1 MSRHQYFHNDTP
13 FGPTG
18 FIPAYS
24 LPYQMN
30 QQPQASASALHHL
43 APELFQSSPASHTGT
58 SQSQSSSDGPA
69 SQGNWGSS
77 WANEQD
83 WATASRSLMA
93 QPGPS
98 EIAPQHLRLV
108 ASESNSRGNSRGYAD
123 TDLASG
129 NVNESVPQF
138 HLSMPLGGPN
148 LGGLPCGESSTAQYG
163 NRPPNATS
171 SISQLAST
179 LSPLQSEAIKEPPT
193 STVEVGNKYQQ
204 LLASKL
210 LDAPVSLPSQMTAPA
225 TFGQFSPPGTFCTG
239 LAIMRAILTD
249 SVPGLSDSNR
259 YEHLVDMKMK
269 SSTMEAARSDSRDMS
284 REMAQFRKS
293 LLEDGCGMMDSGSV
307 PTMAR
312 TNTISEKSQ
321 HPSYSGG
328 VLPLA
333 SSRSETSMLQ
343 PLPDV
348 APRLLDYGNAQ
359 PWSFQPIASLDLET
373 HLADYLPQPLHDS
386 QTHATAE
393 ILQSYHKAFGFPGG
407 HVESTGP
414 SLAGSRTGE
423 WPMIATSASQTQ
435 TVDQSSSSSRSD
447 SFPFSTPKFSVPRSQ
462 TKPLHTPEAIL
473 PTARPDAL
481 ASTPGSPNPPLLVI
495 RVHEKK
501 ILPPSASDLQDA
513 NVTPVIRIIPS
524 RMGPARPSSARKL
537 VQPAYESNMFT
548 EAQVVKKRGRPRKD
562 EVSLQP
568 SFDALAKR
576 KGEEEDGESEEEDS
590 ESGDE
595 KGCGKDGKKRKR
607 TRRQTSIACN
617 FCRSKKLKCNGVRP
631 ICSVCARRNEGDCV
645 FETALRRRGLAKSRK
660 PSRLRITPLSIDTPL
675 PDFVS
680 GTELSSGVSSA
691 RYDFPTPTPAVKGLR
706 EGEQDFRRAK

>member
-1 MSRHQYFHNDTP
+1 MSGHQHFHNDTP

-30 QQPQASASALHHL
+30 QQHQASASALHHL
-43 APELFQSSPASHTGT
+43 APELFQSSPASHTST

-69 SQGNWGSS
+69 SQGNWASS
-77 WANEQD
+77 WANGQD
-83 WATASRSLMA
+83 WATASRSLMT
-93 QPGPS
+93 QQGPS
-98 EIAPQHLRLV
+98 EIAPQHLRL
-108 ASESNSRGNSRGYAD
+108 AEKAYDNNPRGYAG
-123 TDLASG
+123 TFLASG
-129 NVNESVPQF
+129 DVNESVAQF
-138 HLSMPLGGPN
+138 HLSMPLGGPSF
-148 LGGLPCGESSTAQYG
+148 GDLPCGESSTVQYEH
-163 NRPPNATS
+163 RPPNATS
-171 SISQLAST
+171 STSQLAST
-179 LSPLQSEAIKEPPT
+179 SSPLQSAWLGASTMQSEASKEPPT
-193 STVEVGNKYQQ
+193 STVEFGNKYQQ

-210 LDAPVSLPSQMTAPA
+210 LDAPISLPLQMTAPA
-225 TFGQFSPPGTFCTG
+225 TSGQFSP
-239 LAIMRAILTD
+239 
-249 SVPGLSDSNR
+249 PGLSDSNR
-259 YEHLVDMKMK
+259 YEQLVDLKMK
-269 SSTMEAARSDSRDMS
+269 SSTMEAARSDIRDMS

-312 TNTISEKSQ
+312 TNTISEQSQ
-321 HPSYSGG
+321 QRSYSGG

-333 SSRSETSMLQ
+333 SSRSETSMPQ

-348 APRLLDYGNAQ
+348 ASRLLDYVNAP
-359 PWSFQPIASLDLET
+359 PWSFQPIASLDSET
-373 HLADYLPQPLHDS
+373 HLADYLAQPLHDS
-386 QTHATAE
+386 Q
-393 ILQSYHKAFGFPGG
+393 YHEAFGFPGG
-407 HVESTGP
+407 HAESTGL
-414 SLAGSRTGE
+414 SLAGSSIGE
-423 WPMIATSASQTQ
+423 WPMTATSASQTQ
-435 TVDQSSSSSRSD
+435 TVDQSSSSSSRSD
-447 SFPFSTPKFSVPRSQ
+447 SFPFSTPKFSAPRSQ
-462 TKPLHTPEAIL
+462 KKPLHTPKAIL

-481 ASTPGSPNPPLLVI
+481 ASTSTPGSPDPPLLII

-501 ILPPSASDLQDA
+501 IHPPSASDLQEA

-524 RMGPARPSSARKL
+524 NTGPAKSSSSARKL
-537 VQPAYESNMFT
+537 VQAARESNMFT

-576 KGEEEDGESEEEDS
+576 KAEEEHGGSEDEDS

-595 KGCGKDGKKRKR
+595 EGCGKDGNKRKR
-607 TRRQTSIACN
+607 TRRKTSIACN

-645 FETALRRRGLAKSRK
+645 YETALRRRGLAKSRK
-660 PSRLRITPLSIDTPL
+660 PSRLCIPPLSIGTPL

-691 RYDFPTPTPAVKGLR
+691 RYDFPTPTPAVQGLR
-706 EGEQDFRRAK
+706 EGEQGFRGAK